1 MLSYEA
7 TSAAP
12 PAEVWSLLAE
22 PKRWHEWSP
31 HVRGAWGLGA
41 PEVREGARGAA
52 RLLWAVPI
60 PAVVTEVRPGS
71 SWSWKVGPVT
81 LVHHVRPAASGTG
94 SVVGTDLVSTPAL
107 EALLRVSYG
116 PWTGVLMKVLAKV
129 AERGGR

>member
-22 PKRWHEWSP
+22 PERWHEWSP

-60 PAVVTEVRPGS
+60 PAVVTEVRPRS

-81 LVHHVRPAASGTG
+81 LVHHVRPAATGTG
-94 SVVGTDLVSTPAL
+94 SVVGTDLVASPAL

-116 PWTGVLMKVLAKV
+116 PWTGVLMQVLAKV

>member
-1 MLSYEA
+1 MLSYDA

-22 PKRWHEWSP
+22 PARWHEWSP
-31 HVRGAWGLGA
+31 HLRGAWGLGA

-60 PAVVTEVRPGS
+60 PATVTRVVPGE
-71 SWSWKVGPVT
+71 SWTWQVGPVQ
-81 LVHHVRPAASGTG
+81 LIHRVRAAETGGG
-94 SVVGTDLVSTPAL
+94 SVLGTDLVASPPL

-116 PWTGVLMKVLAKV
+116 PWTGLLMQVLAKV